1 MAFRSKRDSAKANLP
16 KSDSSQTDS
25 SPADS
30 GRNLPAYPEA
40 ETGPAPTRDS
50 GGAAAER
57 GSEPESKLGPGLG
70 PDPESGPAELEI
82 CRERL
87 DRALWAARLAWWEWD
102 VETGRVDCSPR
113 KLEMLGFSPGEIA
126 PSVDAFIHLIHPE
139 DRESAMT
146 AMREHLRGN
155 RPVYEI
161 RYRLRTREG
170 GWKWLQD
177 RGRVS
182 ARDEGGRPVRVAG
195 AVQDIDEIKRAEAE
209 RDWLFNLSSDLF
221 AVSDLEGT
229 FRQVNPAWSWMLGW
243 TAGELVGRPW
253 AELFHP
259 EDREAGEAAL
269 KRLASGRPLSELE
282 LRHRHR
288 GGGWRWLS
296 WNAEPRLAEGRIYGT
311 ARDITEQKSRK
322 ADLEQYRDHLEELV
336 DRRTAELTEINGRLA
351 REVGQRRRAED
362 RLRRRT
368 EALGRS
374 NADLEQFA
382 YIASH
387 DLQEPLR
394 KVRAFGDRLN
404 TKYGHCLEERGR
416 DYLERMRSAAERMQN
431 MINELLTLSRV
442 STRGRA
448 FAKTDLDGLL
458 AEALSDL
465 ELQIERTGGRV
476 SAGPLPRLFADPA
489 QIRQV
494 FANLVGNALK
504 FHREGVPPEVRISSE
519 AEPGEPPPAWRIRI
533 ADNGIGFE
541 ASQADRIFQPFQR
554 LHGRGEYEGSGIG
567 LAICR
572 KIVERHG
579 GVLTA
584 TSAPGEGSTFEI
596 RLPVHPPSGSP
607 ST

>member
-1 MAFRSKRDSAKANLP
+1 MV
-16 KSDSSQTDS
+16 
-25 SPADS
+25 
-30 GRNLPAYPEA
+30 
-40 ETGPAPTRDS
+40 
-50 GGAAAER
+50 
-57 GSEPESKLGPGLG
+57 
-70 PDPESGPAELEI
+70 
-82 CRERL
+82 
-87 DRALWAARLAWWEWD
+87 LWAARLAWWDWN
-102 VETGRVDCSPR
+102 VETGTVDFSPR
-113 KLEMLGFSPGEIA
+113 KLEMLGFAPGDVA
-126 PSVDAFIHLIHPE
+126 PTADAFIDLIHPE
-139 DRESAMT
+139 DAGAAKT
-146 AMREHLRGN
+146 AMREHLDGK
-155 RPVYEI
+155 RPVYDI
-161 RYRLRTREG
+161 RCRLRTRDG
-170 GWKWLQD
+170 GWKWLRD
-177 RGRVS
+177 RGRVAS
-182 ARDEGGRPVRVAG
+182 RDADGRPLRVAG
-195 AVQDIDEIKRAEAE
+195 AVQDIDEIKQAEAE

-221 AVSDLEGT
+221 AVTDLSGT
-229 FRQVNPAWSWMLGW
+229 FRRLNAAWSWILGW
-243 TAGELVGRPW
+243 TAEELVGRPW
-253 AELFHP
+253 SEFIHP
-259 EDREAGEAAL
+259 EDREAGDAAL
-269 KRLASGRPLSELE
+269 KRLKGGRPLSELE

-296 WNAEPRLAEGRIYGT
+296 WNAEPRPAEGRIYGT
-311 ARDITEQKSRK
+311 ARDITEQKARE
-322 ADLEQYRDHLEELV
+322 ADLESHRNHLEELV
-336 DRRTAELTEINGRLA
+336 DQRTAELTEINDQLA
-351 REVGQRRRAED
+351 KEVGERRRAES

-368 EALGRS
+368 EALARS

-404 TKYGHCLEERGR
+404 TKYGHCLEDRGR

-431 MINELLTLSRV
+431 MINELLTLSRI

-448 FAKTDLDGLL
+448 FTETGLDPLL
-458 AEALSDL
+458 AEVLSDL

-476 SAGPLPRLFADPA
+476 CAEPLPRIAVDPA

-504 FHREGVPPEVRISSE
+504 FHRPDVPPEVRISAE

-579 GVLTA
+579 GVLSA
-584 TSAPGEGSTFEI
+584 AAAPGEGAVFEI
-596 RLPVHPPSGSP
+596 RLPVHPPTGSP
-607 ST
+607 ES